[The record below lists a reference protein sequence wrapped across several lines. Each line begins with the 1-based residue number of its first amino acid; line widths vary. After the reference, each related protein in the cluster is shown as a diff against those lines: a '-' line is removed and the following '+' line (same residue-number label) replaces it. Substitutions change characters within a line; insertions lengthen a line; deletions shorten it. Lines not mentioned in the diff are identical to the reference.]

1 MIDKIHV
8 IYAYSED
15 NINNIYL
22 LQYAY
27 SEDKV
32 YKYNILLF
40 AYSEDKGLI
49 NCILYLLIV
58 FYIC

>member
-8 IYAYSED
+8 IYAKWEYED

-32 YKYNILLF
+32 DKYNILLF
-40 AYSEDKGLI
+40 AYSEDNGLI
-49 NCILYLLIV
+49 NWI
-58 FYIC
+58 

>member
-1 MIDKIHV
+1 MQNGNMRI
-8 IYAYSED
+8 

-32 YKYNILLF
+32 DKYNILLF

-49 NCILYLLIV
+49 Y
-58 FYIC
+58 